1 MFLIKYLKIFW
12 CYLKEFLESSTIH
25 GLVYISVSRNKLTKL
40 FWILVVITGFS
51 IAVYLIS
58 DSFNNWSSDPYKTV
72 VETKS
77 IVDLRF
83 PKGRFQKKNEKKRI
97 FSWRGWYVDRNFSIK
112 NFYDWKCMKIKTQL
126 FWTKWYNMI
135 H

>member
-1 MFLIKYLKIFW
+1 MISLLPLAQLTADFSELKMFLIKYLKIFW

-83 PKGRFQKKNEKKRI
+83 PKERFQRK
-97 FSWRGWYVDRNFSIK
+97 
-112 NFYDWKCMKIKTQL
+112 M
-126 FWTKWYNMI
+126 
-135 H
+135 